1 MTEPRTDHDAGGVVV
16 MYSPDEFG
24 RVALAYGA
32 AEAARR
38 GERLVVV
45 NPTKGDAYVDNKFVR
60 EGELAALR
68 TALDRLDVAAEIR
81 HDVVPDIAVAVLD
94 AARETDASLIVV
106 GIRPRTPVGKL
117 LLGSVAQRLILD
129 ATCPVLAVKPD
140 GSEDL
145 LG

>member
-1 MTEPRTDHDAGGVVV
+1 MTVVV

-24 RVALAYGA
+24 RVALSYGA
-32 AEAARR
+32 TEAARR
-38 GERLVVV
+38 QERLVVV
-45 NPTKGDAYVDNKFVR
+45 NPTKGDSYVDTKFA
-60 EGELAALR
+60 GDDELTTLGAALE
-68 TALDRLDVAAEIR
+68 RLEVESEIR
-81 HDVVPDIAVAVLD
+81 HDVVPDIAGAVLD

-129 ATCPVLAVKPD
+129 ATCPVLSVKPD
-140 GSEDL
+140 GSDDL